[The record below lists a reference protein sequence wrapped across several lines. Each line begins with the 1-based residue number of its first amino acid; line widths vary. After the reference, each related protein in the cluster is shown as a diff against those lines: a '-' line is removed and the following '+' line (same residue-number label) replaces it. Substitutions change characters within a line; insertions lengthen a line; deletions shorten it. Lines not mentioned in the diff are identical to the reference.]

1 MLGILALD
9 SGDGRRAPHVPKSGA
24 AMARERM
31 AEKDTDRLLPDRDHY
46 RDLAGEILRVVQLA
60 RSPFARKELIRPAA
74 SFEYRARHLGGYES

>member
-46 RDLAGEILRVVQLA
+46 RDLAGEILRVVQLGA
-60 RSPFARKELIRPAA
+60 LPSPEK
-74 SFEYRARHLGGYES
+74 S